1 MDPKE
6 LAAIEACQSGRLD
19 RFGDLY
25 DAYAEKI
32 YRFVYFKTFHKETAE
47 DLTSDIF
54 IKALER
60 IGQYDASKGVFSAW
74 LYRVARNTVIDHYR
88 TSHPAESIE
97 DGWDFISLT
106 DVEREA
112 HASLQLEKVS
122 EAMKGLKS
130 EQREILTMRLW
141 DGLSHAEIASILD
154 LSESNVKQIFSRTV
168 RSLKKQFGEH
178 MILTLILIALISI
191 K

>member
-97 DGWDFISLT
+97 DGWDFISST

-154 LSESNVKQIFSRTV
+154 LSESNVKQIFSRTT